1 MFFFKNY
8 AENEAGRLVQDLFLF
23 FKKALYDVSSCMH
36 WYLQVASDG
45 SVDIDDDKE
54 QLIVF
59 SVLLGQT
66 YSHQKKA
73 KLPTFFSARV

>member
-1 MFFFKNY
+1 M
-8 AENEAGRLVQDLFLF
+8 F
-23 FKKALYDVSSCMH
+23 FKKALYDVSLCRY